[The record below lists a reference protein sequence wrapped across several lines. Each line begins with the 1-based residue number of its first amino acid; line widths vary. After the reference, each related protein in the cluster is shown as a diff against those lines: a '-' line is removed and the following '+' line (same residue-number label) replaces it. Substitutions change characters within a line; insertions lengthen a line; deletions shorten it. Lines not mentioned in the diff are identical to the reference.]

1 MTFHRNAENGNI
13 WSSECDEKKMLGEF
27 TEKMSMSRCKRL
39 EINFL
44 MDVTAVTAT
53 DFYEFF
59 LEMKFQFSKQFF

>member
-1 MTFHRNAENGNI
+1 
-13 WSSECDEKKMLGEF
+13 MLGEF